1 MVRAR
6 AIYVELCWDTVRDL
20 WTESKGEEEEERSH
34 AKVENNQ
41 IKIVVFLVKSS
52 FKLNMLEI

>member
-1 MVRAR
+1 VR

-52 FKLNMLEI
+52 FKLNMLQI